1 MKKKKTPQSNYTKRL
16 RSLIDIGVALSS
28 EKELNNLL
36 RVILK
41 KAIDVTQCEGASIY
55 LVHEKATH
63 KTSNVVSLQKES
75 VLRFLKSMNR
85 REGVFDQQGVLPI
98 DSNSIAG
105 HVAQSKEILNIK
117 DCYKIDSDEVFQ
129 FNDIFDQNNDY
140 KSKSMLTIPM
150 ITADGKVKGVLQLIN
165 KLSDKGLE
173 KLEKTEKIALNCIRT
188 FSADDVELMRVFAS
202 YAAIAL
208 ENSQL
213 TENIENLFESFV
225 RASVKAIE
233 SRDPTTSGHSDRVA
247 MMTVELALATHKI
260 KEGPFKHVQF
270 SEDQIK
276 EIRYASLLHDFGK
289 IGVTE
294 KVLLKKKKLHDR
306 DLESILLRFD
316 TTGFHQET
324 KIWRNLSEKMLEQA
338 RGKSDG
344 SFDPDKAFKEAN
356 QQIETLKSRIQT
368 MRSQLITANEPQVM
382 SDDFDINELIQR
394 LENANHYFNDNV
406 LSQDELKTLS
416 IPRGSLNLE
425 ERKEIESHV
434 SHTYEFLKQIA
445 WTDNLSHV
453 TTIAHC
459 HHEKMDGTGYPRK
472 IAGDQ
477 IPIQSRMMTIADIYD
492 ALTAFDRPYKKSVT
506 PARALEILIKD
517 ARAGKVDGFLLKIF
531 IESGIFHNATLGTH
545 KKAS

>member
-117 DCYKIDSDEVFQ
+117 DCYKIDSSEVFQ

-344 SFDPDKAFKEAN
+344 SFDPDKAFKKA
-356 QQIETLKSRIQT
+356 
-368 MRSQLITANEPQVM
+368 
-382 SDDFDINELIQR
+382 F
-394 LENANHYFNDNV
+394 
-406 LSQDELKTLS
+406 
-416 IPRGSLNLE
+416 IPLHL
-425 ERKEIESHV
+425 V
-434 SHTYEFLKQIA
+434 F
-445 WTDNLSHV
+445 W
-453 TTIAHC
+453 
-459 HHEKMDGTGYPRK
+459 
-472 IAGDQ
+472 
-477 IPIQSRMMTIADIYD
+477 
-492 ALTAFDRPYKKSVT
+492 
-506 PARALEILIKD
+506 
-517 ARAGKVDGFLLKIF
+517 
-531 IESGIFHNATLGTH
+531 
-545 KKAS
+545 